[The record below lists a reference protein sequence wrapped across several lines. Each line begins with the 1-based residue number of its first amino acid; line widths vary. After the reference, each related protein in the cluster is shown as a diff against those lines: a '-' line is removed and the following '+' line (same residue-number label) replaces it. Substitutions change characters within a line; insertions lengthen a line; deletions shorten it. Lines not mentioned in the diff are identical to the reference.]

1 MQASWTLQDAKN
13 KFSEVVNAACSGTP
27 QFVTKRGAAA
37 VVVISV
43 DSYSHLLKQG
53 NNQTTSFKSLLLSVP
68 QGSEIEFDEPHRDCK
83 LREVS
88 F

>member
-53 NNQTTSFKSLLLSVP
+53 NNETTSFKNMLLSVP
-68 QGSEIEFDEPHRDCK
+68 QGNEIVFDEPRGECE